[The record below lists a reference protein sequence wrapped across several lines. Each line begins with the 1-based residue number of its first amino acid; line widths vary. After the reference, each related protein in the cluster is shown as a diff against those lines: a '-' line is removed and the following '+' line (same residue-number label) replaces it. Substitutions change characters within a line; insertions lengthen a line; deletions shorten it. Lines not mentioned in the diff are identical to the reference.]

1 MEQKLEVKKIMNI
14 LYNNAKEVLYN
25 RIRQKLDL
33 MTKQN
38 PGVVIK
44 SSPEGENS
52 GVV

>member
-33 MTKQN
+33 MNKT

-44 SSPEGENS
+44 SNPGREF
-52 GVV
+52 GVG